1 MSKYKEIKGFKVQTL
16 ASDTAASV
24 AATGTWAS
32 APNMNVARNAMT
44 GFGATNTAAIGAG
57 GYNGTAYVASAELY
71 NGSSWTEVNDL
82 NTARG
87 YGAGA
92 GTSTAGLFAGGHPGS
107 SAVAINET
115 WNGTSFT
122 EANDLNAIH
131 SEFRGCGT
139 STAAIVAAGLTA
151 PYPTITNLCE
161 VWDGTNW
168 TEVADL
174 NIAGVGVQLAGTSTL
189 AIANSGA
196 NPSPTAR
203 ATATELWNGSSW
215 TNSTASN
222 SGHREGAAAGIQTD
236 ALMGG
241 GAFPTNSP
249 SVIANTEIWNGTAWT
264 EVNDMATARSQMGS
278 TVGQQTNSQTSLAF
292 AGETAPGGRSAA
304 TEEWTTTPAADFT
317 KINLGQVYYN
327 SGSNA
332 YKVTEQPVP
341 GGSWSSGGAMN
352 TARRGQRGSGSK
364 TAGLVFGGGSPPPLV
379 LTESYNGTAF
389 TEVADLNTAKNN
401 GAGFGTQAS
410 TIATNEANVELWN
423 GSSWTETTEVNT
435 DREAYAGATGPTSA
449 GIIFGGTAPPYVTN
463 TETWNG
469 SAWTEV
475 NDLNN
480 ARAAGGGAGLNSGDA
495 ICILGDSN
503 PYSSAYVET
512 WDGTNWTEVTQAN
525 TGRYYNGASG
535 ASSSSAITYGG
546 YTTAAVANTESWNGT
561 AWTEIAD
568 LATARFTGGSGNIG
582 SSSTSAYYAGGG
594 FPDKT
599 NMEEWTV
606 DVTNTTITVS

>member
-241 GAFPTNSP
+241 GGSP
-249 SVIANTEIWNGTAWT
+249 ATVNTEIWNGTSWT
-264 EVNDMATARSQMGS
+264 EVNNMATARTQMGS
-278 TVGQQTNSQTSLAF
+278 TVGQQSNSQTSLAF
-292 AGETAPGGRSAA
+292 AGETPPGARQTA
-304 TEEWTTTPAADFT
+304 TEEWSFAHA
-317 KINLGQVYYN
+317 V
-327 SGSNA
+327 
-332 YKVTEQPVP
+332 
-341 GGSWSSGGAMN
+341 
-352 TARRGQRGSGSK
+352 K
-364 TAGLVFGGGSPPPLV
+364 T
-379 LTESYNGTAF
+379 
-389 TEVADLNTAKNN
+389 
-401 GAGFGTQAS
+401 
-410 TIATNEANVELWN
+410 I
-423 GSSWTETTEVNT
+423 
-435 DREAYAGATGPTSA
+435 
-449 GIIFGGTAPPYVTN
+449 
-463 TETWNG
+463 
-469 SAWTEV
+469 
-475 NDLNN
+475 
-480 ARAAGGGAGLNSGDA
+480 
-495 ICILGDSN
+495 
-503 PYSSAYVET
+503 
-512 WDGTNWTEVTQAN
+512 
-525 TGRYYNGASG
+525 
-535 ASSSSAITYGG
+535 
-546 YTTAAVANTESWNGT
+546 
-561 AWTEIAD
+561 
-568 LATARFTGGSGNIG
+568 
-582 SSSTSAYYAGGG
+582 
-594 FPDKT
+594 
-599 NMEEWTV
+599 
-606 DVTNTTITVS
+606 DVS